1 MTLDQH
7 MTPHVLAAQHLAVML
22 VASCLMT
29 SALACDNTDAVL
41 KQRLKNLEATIVYQD
56 LDGLYAL
63 HVASVGLDPICAAP
77 ADRIYQRAAQRAKGD
92 ACDDAAA
99 IVNTPSAGDKLD
111 DDALMLIEMIH
122 HHCEHPGAP
131 CQDFSKARFKRMA
144 THSRLWTR
152 RVETIAVQRIVHDG
166 HEATAYV
173 DIVYDGHK
181 QPDHVALR
189 MRHIEH
195 SGWMLTSHPW

>member
-1 MTLDQH
+1 MRLAQH
-7 MTPHVLAAQHLAVML
+7 MTHHVFADRHLSVTL
-22 VASCLMT
+22 VTACLIAST
-29 SALACDNTDAVL
+29 IACDNTDAVL
-41 KQRLKNLEATIVYQD
+41 KQRLKALEATIIYQD

-63 HVASVGLDPICAAP
+63 HVASLGLDPICATP
-77 ADRIYQRAAQRAKGD
+77 ADRIYLRAAQRAKGD
-92 ACDDAAA
+92 TCDEAAA
-99 IVNTPSAGDKLD
+99 IINTPSASDTLD

-152 RVETIAVQRIVHDG
+152 RVETIAVQRVVHDAQ
-166 HEATAYV
+166 EATAYV

-189 MRHIEH
+189 LRHIEH